1 LAVEFDKV
9 MVTGGSGL
17 LGRFV
22 VDEMLPHA
30 DVSVLDIK
38 PPVQQIDY
46 LAIDVLDADAISAA
60 VAGHDAIIHLAGI
73 DDGNDFPDYDYFRTN
88 VQGTW
93 NLLHAAEAAG
103 VRKIVVASSTAAY
116 GVGRDPMPDYLPM
129 DEAHPQ
135 RPTATYSLTK
145 QIIEVQ
151 CRSFVGRGTLSIVC
165 LRPTLIV
172 RPEREAAILAQLDLD
187 DPDSEPPQTSPATDD
202 DAPYGALSVLR
213 SYVRSADAAR
223 CFRLALGYDEERFDV
238 FNVGAAD
245 GIGHE
250 KTLPHLEGVYGRL
263 PEIRKPDIYDH
274 DPFASTLDSRRA
286 RERLGWEPRGDWDS
300 IVDEHRPTNQKVNRP

>member
-1 LAVEFDKV
+1 MGFEKV

-22 VDEMLPHA
+22 VDEMIERSH
-30 DVSVLDIK
+30 VTVLDIK
-38 PPVQQIDY
+38 PPTQTVAYRETDI
-46 LAIDVLDADAISAA
+46 LDLEAVTAA
-60 VAGHDAIIHLAGI
+60 VAGQDAIIHLAGI
-73 DDGNDFPDYDYFRTN
+73 DDGNDFPDADYFRTN

-103 VRKIVVASSTAAY
+103 VGKIIVASSTAAY
-116 GVGRDPMPDYLPM
+116 GLGRNRMPDYLPI
-129 DEAHPQ
+129 DEQHVQ

-151 CRSFVGRGTLSIVC
+151 CLSFAARGSLAIVC

-172 RPEREAAILAQLDLD
+172 RPEREAAILAQLDLT
-187 DPDSEPPQTSPATDD
+187 DPDTDPPQDFDSAGGEP
-202 DAPYGALSVLR
+202 PYGALSVLR

-223 CFRLALGYDEERFDV
+223 CFRLALDYDDRPFDV
-238 FNVGAAD
+238 FNVGASD

-250 KTLPHLEGVYGRL
+250 QTIPRIERVYGRR
-263 PEIRKPDIYDH
+263 PELRRPAYFQS
-274 DPFASTLDSRRA
+274 DPCASVLDSSRA
-286 RERLGWEPRGDWDS
+286 RERLGWEPHGDWDS
-300 IVDEHRPTNQKVNRP
+300 IVEKHRTLHQKEHRP